1 MCRIGI
7 AALILM
13 TTAIGRTAW
22 ERFPSEVQADVWN
35 ASQALV
41 LIVMSCVAAI
51 GWRSRVIGAMC
62 VLVIALNTATVAC
75 SAYWYIAPWA
85 PMPGRD
91 ICDQALGWPL
101 SLLFLLAFVI
111 ASMFVSKARQNN
123 EEGRHD
129 TTDRS

>member
-1 MCRIGI
+1 VNWRIGI

-22 ERFPSEVQADVWN
+22 ERFPADVQADVWN

-41 LIVMSCVAAI
+41 LIVMSSIAAI

-75 SAYWYIAPWA
+75 SAWWYVAPWS

-91 ICDQALGWPL
+91 I
-101 SLLFLLAFVI
+101 
-111 ASMFVSKARQNN
+111 
-123 EEGRHD
+123 
-129 TTDRS
+129 